1 MEDLIYALQIFL
13 KYGNPENP
21 SHCKHDYFYINIDPE
36 LVSNDDQIILAEF
49 GFFIDEDFDGK
60 GFGSYRYGSC

>member
-21 SHCKHDYFYINIDPE
+21 SHCEHDYFYINIDPE

>member
-21 SHCKHDYFYINIDPE
+21 SHCEHDYFYIDIDPE

-49 GFFIDEDFDGK
+49 GFFIDEDFGGK